1 MTNSISK
8 QQPDPSEH
16 APAGESAPTVECQI
30 CQAVYAPAEEYRYL
44 AQAPQVALE
53 SAFMSMCHFCFRCRR
68 PACPQCWDNVHG
80 VCGKCSQEVNLPFRS
95 QAAPLRGVLFPSA
108 RQAQLKRKQ
117 SEAIRL
123 RCINPGRFQTIAP
136 IDEAETIPYLP
147 KTRTGN
153 QTQVAPPS
161 ALSPSST
168 RPSQSFH
175 AIPPH
180 TQTMAPRPTSL
191 VSQSETAKH
200 EQWQPQQP
208 RRTRQLD
215 MSSTA
220 APPTSIPYPVPV
232 PPLSRGK
239 KETNGVED
247 IVTRPERASSPR
259 ITKALDSSRN
269 TEQLRP
275 TTERVTSK
283 KIAAQSEI
291 QGRRSAKPRERETL
305 EEIVTHPARNEATGT
320 TSPGNTSTNTARP
333 AVLAKRATIGKA
345 TITRK
350 AAPNTAQK
358 RPTTRRKTGLQLF
371 EVLLTYL
378 LTVFLFGILI
388 LIVVANMSPAAN
400 TSIFQLLHVDIHTEL
415 ITLWHLIRP

>member
-1 MTNSISK
+1 MTNSISR

-80 VCGKCSQEVNLPFRS
+80 VCGECSQEVNLPFRS

-136 IDEAETIPYLP
+136 IDEAETVPYLP

-153 QTQVAPPS
+153 QAQVIPPS
-161 ALSPSST
+161 SLSPSST

-175 AIPPH
+175 TIPPH
-180 TQTMAPRPTSL
+180 TQTLAPRPTSL
-191 VSQSETAKH
+191 VSQSETTQH
-200 EQWQPQQP
+200 EQWQPPQPPQP

-215 MSSTA
+215 IPSTA
-220 APPTSIPYPVPV
+220 PAAIPYPVPV

-259 ITKALDSSRN
+259 ITKALD
-269 TEQLRP
+269 
-275 TTERVTSK
+275 TSK
-283 KIAAQSEI
+283 KVAAQPEI
-291 QGRRSAKPRERETL
+291 QGRRSAKTRERETI
-305 EEIVTHPARNEATGT
+305 EEIVTRPERNGTTGT
-320 TSPGNTSTNTARP
+320 ASTANMSTNRTTRS
-333 AVLAKRATIGKA
+333 AVPAKRATTGKA
-345 TITRK
+345 TIARK

-358 RPTTRRKTGLQLF
+358 RPTSRKKSGLQLF

-378 LTVFLFGILI
+378 LAVFLFGILI
-388 LIVVANMSPAAN
+388 LIVVANMSSAAN